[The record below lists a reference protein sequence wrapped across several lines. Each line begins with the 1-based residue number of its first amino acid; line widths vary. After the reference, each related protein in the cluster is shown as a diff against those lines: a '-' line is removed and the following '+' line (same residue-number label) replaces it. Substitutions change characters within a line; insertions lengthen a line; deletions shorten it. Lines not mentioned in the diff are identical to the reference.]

1 MSVVPTTSV
10 DTHTLIEDLREL
22 VAALDRRVPH
32 LERAGETAIAGDAL
46 RLRNDAVARL
56 ATLEK
61 A

>member
-1 MSVVPTTSV
+1 MSVVPTASDVTP
-10 DTHTLIEDLREL
+10 TLLEALREL

-32 LERAGETAIAGDAL
+32 LERAGETVIARDAL
-46 RLRNDAVARL
+46 RLRDEAVARL